1 MKIQVV
7 MSRTVEQT
15 ATFEVSIKKQELKAY
30 LRQEYGTPSETDME
44 WNDED
49 VILGYLNDEFYAE
62 LNPTDGNIETE
73 DSDWDLEEAYES
85 V

>member
-7 MSRTVEQT
+7 MTRTVEQT
-15 ATFEVSIKKQELKAY
+15 ATFEVIIKKQELKAY

-49 VILGYLNDEFYAE
+49 VILGYLNDEYYDQ
-62 LNPTDGNIETE
+62 LNPTDADIETE
-73 DSDWDLEEAYES
+73 DSDWDLEEAYEN